1 MERENPGDLP
11 RCVVIVVSFQSVAE
25 IGPCLEAIQS
35 QRDVD
40 CTTYVVDN
48 ASTDGSADL
57 VRRRF
62 PAVHLVVNTQNVG
75 FARANNQILET
86 VDAPAYALINPDTVI
101 PADALR
107 QCLDL
112 FREEPDVGVVGARL
126 LYPDGK
132 DQPSAHA
139 FLSLRNL
146 FEETFL
152 LWRLGGNNTP
162 GALGVPGFRPDRR
175 MDVDWVRGAFFV
187 VRGEARRQAGAF
199 DPDFFMYGEE
209 MEWCFRIREKGWRVV
224 YLPRIR
230 VMHVEGASSRPVAG
244 PMFVENLKG
253 RLRFLRKHRSPSTM
267 ALARA
272 LLATSVGMR
281 YVARLALST
290 GRRVFGRPPTDDQE
304 RKLEMF
310 RAAYRWLRQGMP
322 S

>member
-1 MERENPGDLP
+1 MERENAGDLP

-40 CTTYVVDN
+40 VTTYVVDN

-57 VRRRF
+57 VRQRF
-62 PAVHLVVNTQNVG
+62 AAVHLVANPQNVG

-86 VDAPAYALINPDTVI
+86 VDAPAYALINPDAVA
-101 PADALR
+101 PAGALR

-112 FREEPDVGVVGARL
+112 FRDEPDVGVIGARL

-132 DQPSAHA
+132 DQASAHA

-152 LWRLGGNNTP
+152 LRRLGGDNP
-162 GALGVPGFRPDRR
+162 AGALGVPGFRPDRR

-209 MEWCFRIREKGWRVV
+209 MEWCFRIRRAGWRVV
-224 YLPRIR
+224 YLPQIR

-253 RLRFLRKHRSPSTM
+253 RLRFLRKHHRPSTTTW
-267 ALARA
+267 ARA
-272 LLATSVGMR
+272 LLAISVGMR
-281 YVARLALST
+281 YAARLALSA
-290 GRRVFGRPPTDDQE
+290 GRRVLGKSGTEDQE
-304 RKLEMF
+304 RKLAMF
-310 RAAYRWLRQGMP
+310 RAAYRWVRQGMP